1 MEKDLSSKAG
11 PALFAAVLV
20 AILVFF
26 YWFLGHK

>member
-1 MEKDLSSKAG
+1 MEENSSKAG

-20 AILVFF
+20 LILYFF